1 MSNMKKIFVMMAA
14 IVALMSCGS
23 NAVVKSDICC
33 DIANLESVE
42 TIYLVDMWDGRNVL
56 DSVKIEGAK
65 SFCFKGVKHSPT
77 FARLMTE
84 QKRPVAML
92 FLEGGKVVVSGDLAS
107 GEVKASGTPANDA
120 LNAMMV
126 RSSELYDRY
135 RQAKADNDE
144 KAAEAIEAEHT
155 AMQQELLDNN
165 KDNIFGL
172 LMLREM
178 SYGMSAREML
188 DQLETF
194 SAEVQALPAVVRM
207 KEKSQRKL
215 MTEPQAEGS
224 DYVPHYINIE
234 QPTPAGEM
242 VSLQSV
248 VENKSN
254 RYILLDFWASWCGP
268 CMGEMPYLKEA
279 YKLYHDKG
287 FEIYGVSFDNKAEAW
302 KGAIDKLGV
311 KWVNVSTLQGFD
323 NPAAKEYV
331 VESIPTNFLID
342 CSNGVIIAKN
352 LRGEA
357 VLKKLEELLK

>member
-1 MSNMKKIFVMMAA
+1 MQIASPIA
-14 IVALMSCGS
+14 IAYSRRSRCASS
-23 NAVVKSDICC
+23 NALQRKSI
-33 DIANLESVE
+33 S
-42 TIYLVDMWDGRNVL
+42 T
-56 DSVKIEGAK
+56 
-65 SFCFKGVKHSPT
+65 T
-77 FARLMTE
+77 
-84 QKRPVAML
+84 
-92 FLEGGKVVVSGDLAS
+92 
-107 GEVKASGTPANDA
+107 
-120 LNAMMV
+120 
-126 RSSELYDRY
+126 
-135 RQAKADNDE
+135 
-144 KAAEAIEAEHT
+144 
-155 AMQQELLDNN
+155 
-165 KDNIFGL
+165 
-172 LMLREM
+172 
-178 SYGMSAREML
+178 
-188 DQLETF
+188 
-194 SAEVQALPAVVRM
+194 AVVRM
-207 KEKSQRKL
+207 KEKLERKL
-215 MTEPQAEGS
+215 KTEPQVEGS

-254 RYILLDFWASWCGP
+254 RDILLDFWASWCGP

-323 NPAAKEYV
+323 NPAAKDYV

>member
-1 MSNMKKIFVMMAA
+1 MKKIFVMMAA

-33 DIANLESVE
+33 DIENLELVE

-84 QKRPVAML
+84 QKKPVAML

-126 RSSELYDRY
+126 RSNELYDRY

-144 KAAEAIEAEHT
+144 KAVEAIEAEHT
-155 AMQQELLDNN
+155 AMQQELLGNN

-178 SYGMSAREML
+178 SYGMSARETL
-188 DQLETF
+188 DELATF

-207 KEKSQRKL
+207 KEKLERKL
-215 MTEPQAEGS
+215 KTEPQTEGS

-234 QPTPAGEM
+234 QPTLAGEM

-323 NPAAKEYV
+323 NPAAKDYV

>member
-1 MSNMKKIFVMMAA
+1 MKRLFLMLAA
-14 IVALMSCGS
+14 VAILVSCGS
-23 NAVVKSDICC
+23 NSEVTKTEIYGT
-33 DIANLESVE
+33 IENLESVK
-42 TIYLVDMWDGRNVL
+42 TIYLVDMWDGRNVI

-65 SFCFKGVKHSPT
+65 SFHFKEVKHAPT

-84 QKRPVAML
+84 QKKPVAML

-126 RSSELYDRY
+126 RSNELYDRY

-144 KAAEAIEAEHT
+144 KAVEAIEAEHT

-172 LMLREM
+172 LILREM
-178 SYGMSAREML
+178 SYSMSAKDML
-188 DQLETF
+188 DQLATF

-207 KEKSQRKL
+207 KEKSERKL
-215 MTEPQAEGS
+215 KTEPQTEGS

-254 RYILLDFWASWCGP
+254 CFVLLDFWASWCGP
-268 CMGEMPYLKEA
+268 CMGEMPFLKEA

-302 KGAIDKLGV
+302 KGAIDKQEM

-323 NPAAKEYV
+323 NPAAKDYV